1 MTLAPGDRLGPF
13 EILSRIGAGGMGE
26 VWKAHDPRL
35 DRIVAIKTSSAH
47 FSDRFEREARAIA
60 ALNHPHICQ
69 LYDVGPD
76 YLVMEYI
83 EGKPLAGPLPLAE
96 VLRLGMQIADALAA
110 AHRSGIVHRDLKPA
124 NILLTKSGVK
134 VLDFGLARIEPSGVT
149 GGSDEALTQAFT
161 QQGAIVGTLQ
171 YMAPEQLHG
180 KTADARADIF
190 SFGCMLHEMLTGK
203 RAFDGASGASV
214 IAAILERP
222 APTVEGIAPVDLD
235 WVLRLCL
242 AKDPDDRWQS
252 IADVHAEL
260 GRIAAQPAA
269 GAAVAR
275 ESRGARLIWAAAGG
289 SLAALL
295 AVMLWLVFRPA
306 GPHAARIEF
315 SELPPENTSFYGPPA
330 LAPDGRRLAFIGVD
344 REFSGSIWVRNL
356 DASSG
361 QKLAGTEGAES
372 VFWSPDSQSVA
383 FVVGKRLKRTEVMG
397 GSPQFLAEL
406 PGIANSPGTWS
417 SRGMIVVPVE
427 AQGLFAVPASG
438 GQPRRLTR
446 VTDSDTDHFS
456 PDFLP
461 GGERLLFC
469 GFGEHHG
476 VFSIG
481 VDATENT
488 APQQVTNGNC
498 AGVAF
503 VEPGYLLVLRDAS
516 LTAQAFDPARL
527 RTSGDPFPVV
537 DRPFTAGWFWSAPF
551 SASAGGLI
559 VYDGRAAR
567 QELRWFDRTG
577 KDIGSIAAGDEHG
590 GQMDTMALSPDGSR
604 LAVSREDPA
613 TRNID
618 VWVLDLAR
626 QAWSRISV
634 DLAVEHFPVWSPDGK
649 RLVYES
655 HRNSSLALY
664 EKLVDGGTPDRLLV
678 TINRANGP
686 CDWSPDGRDILYFA
700 DGPTTR
706 ADLWIAPADGSQK
719 PYPLIQTQFMETCG
733 QFSPDGRFLAY
744 TSDET
749 GAPEVYARPI
759 SRARDGRLQVSG
771 ERWQIS
777 TGGGMQPRWGR
788 EGHEV
793 YYLAVS
799 GQMMSVAVKEGA
811 RGLELA
817 PPAALFRAPITAD
830 PDAMQYALAPDG
842 KRFLLVVRSMSTSP
856 QPATVFL
863 NWAAGPKR

>member
-1 MTLAPGDRLGPF
+1 MALAPGDRLGPY

-26 VWKAHDPRL
+26 VWKARDPRL
-35 DRIVAIKTSSAH
+35 DRIVAIKRSLAH

-69 LYDVGPD
+69 LHDVGPD

-83 EGKPLAGPLPLAE
+83 EGKPLAGPLPLAD
-96 VLRLGMQIADALAA
+96 VLRLSMQIADALTA
-110 AHRSGIVHRDLKPA
+110 AHRRGIVHRDLKPA

-134 VLDFGLARIEPSGVT
+134 VLDFGLARIEPSGVA
-149 GGSDEALTQAFT
+149 GGNDETLTQALTQE
-161 QQGAIVGTLQ
+161 GAIVGTVQ

-180 KTADARADIF
+180 KAADARADIF
-190 SFGCMLHEMLTGK
+190 SFGCVLHEMLTGK
-203 RAFDGASGASV
+203 RAFDGTSAASV
-214 IAAILERP
+214 IAAIIERP
-222 APTVEGIAPVDLD
+222 APTVEGIAPDDLD
-235 WVLRLCL
+235 WVLRRCL
-242 AKDPDDRWQS
+242 AKDPDNRWQS
-252 IADVHAEL
+252 IADVHAAL
-260 GRIAAQPAA
+260 GRIAARSGV
-269 GAAVAR
+269 GAATAR
-275 ESRGARLIWAAAGG
+275 ESRRGHLLWATAGA

-295 AVMLWLVFRPA
+295 AAVLWLVLRPSGA
-306 GPHAARIEF
+306 HAAPIEF
-315 SELPPENTSFYGPPA
+315 SELPPENTIFYAPPA
-330 LAPDGRRLAFIGVD
+330 LSPDGRTLAYLVED
-344 REFSGSIWVRNL
+344 REFKASIWVRNL
-356 DASSG
+356 EGNRG
-361 QKLAGTEGAES
+361 QPLAGTEGAGS
-372 VFWSPDSQSVA
+372 VFWSPDSRSVA
-383 FVVGKRLKRTEVMG
+383 FVVGNQLKRTEVAG
-397 GSPQFLAEL
+397 GSPQLLAEL

-446 VTDSDTDHFS
+446 VADSDTDHFS

-476 VFSIG
+476 VFSIS
-481 VDATENT
+481 VDATEKT
-488 APQQVTNGNC
+488 VPQQVTDGSC
-498 AGVAF
+498 EGLAYAD
-503 VEPGYLLVLRDAS
+503 PGYLLVLRDAS

-537 DRPFTAGWFWSAPF
+537 DRPFTAGWFWEEPF
-551 SASAGGLI
+551 TATTGGLV
-559 VYDGRAAR
+559 VYEDQATR
-567 QELRWFDRTG
+567 QELHWFDRTG
-577 KDIGSIAAGDEHG
+577 KDIGIAAGDEHG
-590 GQMDTMALSPDGSR
+590 GQMDTMALSPDGGR
-604 LAVSREDPA
+604 LAVSRKDPA

-634 DLAVEHFPVWSPDGK
+634 DPSVEHFPVWSPDGK

-664 EKLVDGGTPDRLLV
+664 EKVVDGGAPDRLLV

-686 CDWSPDGRDILYFA
+686 CDWSPDGRDILYYA
-700 DGPTTR
+700 DGPGTR
-706 ADLWIAPADGSQK
+706 ADLWIAPAAGALK

-749 GAPEVYARPI
+749 GAPEVYARPL
-759 SRARDGRLQVSG
+759 SRASDGRLQVSG

-777 TGGGMQPRWGR
+777 NGGGMQPRWGHD
-788 EGHEV
+788 GHEV
-793 YYLAVS
+793 YYLGAG
-799 GQMMSVAVKEGA
+799 GQIMSVAVKEGP

-817 PPAALFRAPITAD
+817 TPAALFRAPIT
-830 PDAMQYALAPDG
+830 PSTYAMQYALSPDG
-842 KRFLLVVRSMSTSP
+842 KRFLLVIQSISTAP